1 MTSEHKKAMYN
12 LAEGWLEL
20 ESDPGLFTLL
30 MEDMG
35 VEGVQVEEIYDLQ
48 SEPLIEKKPCY
59 GAIFLFR
66 WIEDRRS
73 RRKIVEE
80 ESLYVKDEEKINQI
94 FFAQQIVPNSCATH
108 ALVSILL
115 NCPQVKI
122 GDTLQN
128 LKNHTQEVNPEN
140 KGLAIGNSA
149 QLAYAHNSHAVP
161 RARRRFEKSNAPSLP
176 GSRYTGEAFH
186 FVSYVPIN
194 NRLIELDGLRKY
206 PIDHGP
212 IEDPDNWTEKLRE
225 VIQQRLGM
233 AKGGAP
239 IDIRFAL
246 MVLVPE
252 SRKMNQKK
260 LKLLEYNRNI
270 ILKAL
275 KQLLDLYKMKKQSG
289 EKSKSGR
296 STRSSN
302 GPPKYTD
309 EDEILYL
316 DPGTSEEAMRLDKD
330 VSAVLGDF
338 QALFKEGVRESDT
351 ESIKPKK
358 NNDTCIKQE
367 KEEKADVRKDD
378 IKKDDDSIEDSITET
393 TQILEQVKNEE
404 EKEKLDITA
413 KLSLPD
419 VSGKPVNKP
428 LLRVSRGSSAEST
441 QQPLSPFQSN
451 PLLTAHDYS
460 KSPLMEGCE
469 EYEETQAAWID
480 DNENDT
486 EMDTCDNYNES
497 HDKSKDMTEIEDA
510 SPESTNIE
518 EVNCDPLADDDN
530 LAADPKAGPSSEQD
544 PLCVSPELVDVK
556 FEESMDANQDK
567 DSLENGV
574 ENADNRTENKENN
587 KFVKNERVEIEE
599 EIDHRWPLF
608 SYSLHKDYPDFD
620 PSVQILRSP
629 NEFQP
634 TDLLSLLRGIE
645 CSIYQ
650 TELTL
655 RDEMEKHN
663 KFVSDDCRRV
673 HDYDEFI
680 NTFLFMLAEQDM
692 LADLVEHGLGF
703 KRTKIQPELPP
714 KIANK
719 KPSSIAGKKKLKKK
733 STAADDSESDWSD
746 EPSAKQCKVL
756 YTDTSLPKGWKRR
769 VKKRGGSGLSHSKYT
784 VTLFSPEG
792 KSFRTKGELRTY
804 LEKVESDLKVEQ
816 FDFSVTGN
824 KRTIGTR
831 KKKEKD

>member
-1 MTSEHKKAMYN
+1 MSDEKKAMYN

-35 VEGVQVEEIYDLQ
+35 VKGVQVEEIYDLQ
-48 SEPLIEKKPCY
+48 SSPLVEKKPCY
-59 GAIFLFR
+59 GAIFLFK
-66 WIEDRRS
+66 WVEDRRS

-80 ESLYVKDEEKINQI
+80 ESSYVKDEEKINEI

-115 NCPQVKI
+115 NCPQLNI

-128 LKNHTQEVNPEN
+128 LKNHVQEMNPEN

-194 NRLIELDGLRKY
+194 NRLFELDGLRKF

-212 IEDPDNWTEKLRE
+212 IPDPDNWTEKLRE
-225 VIQQRLGM
+225 VIQERLGM

-252 SRKMNQKK
+252 SRKINQKK
-260 LKLLEYNRNI
+260 LRLLEYNRDTV
-270 ILKAL
+270 LKAL
-275 KQLLDLYKMKKQSG
+275 QQLLEIYKIKKRSAD
-289 EKSKSGR
+289 KSKSGR
-296 STRSSN
+296 STRSSTA
-302 GPPKYTD
+302 PPKYTD
-309 EDEILYL
+309 DEDILYV
-316 DPGTSEEAMRLDKD
+316 DPGTTEEAMKMDKD
-330 VSAVLGDF
+330 VTAALGDF
-338 QALFKEGVRESDT
+338 TALFKDGVTQGDAEMIMKKDIATS
-351 ESIKPKK
+351 PK
-358 NNDTCIKQE
+358 TV
-367 KEEKADVRKDD
+367 KEEKVEVKKEVVDVD
-378 IKKDDDSIEDSITET
+378 ET
-393 TQILEQVKNEE
+393 PGPVPGHAVVELEE
-404 EKEKLDITA
+404 EKDINDVTLRLPLPGKL
-413 KLSLPD
+413 L
-419 VSGKPVNKP
+419 NKP
-428 LLRVSRGSSAEST
+428 LLRVSRGSSAESSL

-469 EYEETQAAWID
+469 EEFEDSESYWNDENDQD
-480 DNENDT
+480 DNELDTTELSPSQSKDGENINNDT
-486 EMDTCDNYNES
+486 SKQKKVEDTLEINCDKIDY
-497 HDKSKDMTEIEDA
+497 DT
-510 SPESTNIE
+510 ESTAKASSSSSSSSHQSE
-518 EVNCDPLADDDN
+518 PVTQPDPLRV
-530 LAADPKAGPSSEQD
+530 LT
-544 PLCVSPELVDVK
+544 PEFVDVK
-556 FEESMDANQDK
+556 LDDEPEGCDDNDA
-567 DSLENGV
+567 LENGV
-574 ENADNRTENKENN
+574 DDVDEK
-587 KFVKNERVEIEE
+587 EE
-599 EIDHRWPLF
+599 EETHRWPLF
-608 SYSLHKDYPDFD
+608 SYNLHEDFPDFD
-620 PSVQILRSP
+620 PSVQILKSP
-629 NEFQP
+629 NEFEP
-634 TDLLSLLRGIE
+634 SDLLSLLRGIE

-655 RDEMEKHN
+655 KDEMEKHN

-703 KRTKIQPELPP
+703 KRTKLQPELPP

-719 KPSSIAGKKKLKKK
+719 KPLSTNAAGKKKMKKK
-733 STAADDSESDWSD
+733 ADDSESDWSD

-756 YTDTSLPKGWKRR
+756 YTDYSLPKGWKRR
-769 VKKRGGSGLSHSKYT
+769 VKKRGGTGLSHSKYT
-784 VTLFSPEG
+784 VTLISPDG
-792 KSFRTKGELRTY
+792 KPFRTKSELRTF
-804 LEKVESDLKVEQ
+804 LEKTKCELQVEQ

-831 KKKEKD
+831 KKRE